1 MALFVVAVSG
11 LRAQNGGRV
20 VTGEV
25 RDSLTNE
32 AEAYVTVS
40 LTADK
45 AKRAAA
51 VVTTDA
57 QGRFR
62 IAAPAAGTYTLH
74 IVAVGR
80 RPYTRVMLL
89 RTARRRILA

>member
-40 LTADK
+40 LMADK
-45 AKRAAA
+45 AKRA
-51 VVTTDA
+51 VVVATTDA

-80 RPYTRVMLL
+80 RPYTRVM
-89 RTARRRILA
+89 RIEDGKT